1 MKIGDIKNSISK
13 VPKRIWSIALIMAV
27 GIFLRTYHFHDWLY
41 FYPDQARDVMVVK
54 DFLGGKSSLPLMG
67 FRAASTSFDLG
78 AMYYYFQI
86 ASGKLFG
93 MAPDT
98 MAYPDLFFNILA
110 IPLLYYFLKR
120 YFKTNISLVLTGLY
134 SISYFAIEYSRF
146 AWNPNPMPFFVLLY
160 LLSLWK
166 FLTEKEK
173 TNWGW
178 IVGIGVAVGIGI
190 QLHTILIFLLTSVS
204 LIALI
209 ITLKSNWRLWKRW
222 LAIIAIVLLLNTNQI
237 VSETRHNFSNTKKL
251 FKLSVGSTDNAGTV
265 NEKYNPLAL
274 DAVCHVQA
282 NTHIISSLGNKVEC
296 NYLTIA
302 VGMYKQKLLG
312 IPIDAK
318 KILEIAAGFLFSIF
332 GYGLLIYFY
341 CQEPDQKRK
350 TFLGLICL
358 YIGLSFAIIYPVIS
372 DAPLRYFLQVFFVPY
387 LFLGFIFEFI
397 RKKYSKIF
405 VPAVFAASAL
415 IIGFNFNTLLAE
427 ARLYATNDHSQPQY
441 VVLGELEH
449 MRDYIISQTNS
460 SKTVYMIA
468 DGKYMQNY
476 FYPLSYVLQEKD
488 ITLARELKDLN
499 AIPSNEPL
507 FFVGKKVIGAQVD
520 NTKGFPIRQ
529 YQNFGEIGIYILNA
543 QRHPGLKAGP
553 QNIDDTMNNN

>member
-1 MKIGDIKNSISK
+1 
-13 VPKRIWSIALIMAV
+13 LIIIV
-27 GIFLRTYHFHDWLY
+27 GIYLRTYHFHDWLY
-41 FYPDQARDVMVVK
+41 FYPDQARDVLVVK
-54 DFLGGKSSLPLMG
+54 DFLGGKSPLPLMG

-93 MAPDT
+93 VAPNT

-173 TNWGW
+173 TRWGW
-178 IVGIGVAVGIGI
+178 IVGIGAAVGIGI

-209 ITLKSNWRLWKRW
+209 ITLKSDWRLWKHW
-222 LAIIAIVLLLNTNQI
+222 LLIIGIVLLLNTNQI

-251 FKLSVGSTDNAGTV
+251 FKLSAGSADNGGT
-265 NEKYNPLAL
+265 NERYNPLAL
-274 DAVCHVQA
+274 DAVCHIQA

-312 IPIDAK
+312 IPLDGK
-318 KILEIAAGFLFSIF
+318 KMLEMAAGFLFSVF
-332 GYGLLIYFY
+332 GYGLLIHFY
-341 CQEPDQKRK
+341 RREPDQKRK

-358 YIGLSFAIIYPVIS
+358 YAGLSFVIIYPVIV
-372 DAPLRYFLQVFFVPY
+372 DAPLRYYLQLFFVPY
-387 LFLGFIFEFI
+387 LFLGLIFEFI
-397 RKKYSKIF
+397 RQKYSKIF
-405 VPAVFAASAL
+405 VPAVFVVSVL
-415 IIGFNFNTLLAE
+415 IVGFNFNTLLAE
-427 ARLYATNDHSQPQY
+427 AKLYSTNDHSQPQY
-441 VVLGELEH
+441 VVLGELIQ

-476 FYPLSYVLQEKD
+476 YLPLFYELQEKGVS
-488 ITLARELKDLN
+488 LAREQKDLN
-499 AIPSNEPL
+499 AIPPDASL
-507 FFVGKKVIGAQVD
+507 FFVGKKVVGVQVD

-543 QRHPGLKAGP
+543 HK
-553 QNIDDTMNNN
+553 

>member
-1 MKIGDIKNSISK
+1 MKINDMKNSISK
-13 VPKRIWSIALIMAV
+13 IPKRVWILALIMAV

-41 FYPDQARDVMVVK
+41 FYPDQARDVMVVGNY
-54 DFLGGKSSLPLMG
+54 LQGKIPLPLMG
-67 FRAASTSFDLG
+67 FRGASTSFDLG

-93 MAPDT
+93 VAPNT

-173 TNWGW
+173 THWGW
-178 IVGIGVAVGIGI
+178 IVGIGAAVGIGI

-209 ITLKSNWRLWKRW
+209 ITLKSDWRLWKRW
-222 LAIIAIVLLLNTNQI
+222 LLVIGIVLLLNTNQI
-237 VSETRHNFSNTKKL
+237 ISETRHNFSNTKKL
-251 FKLSVGSTDNAGTV
+251 FNLSVGSTDSAGTT

-312 IPIDAK
+312 VSLDVK
-318 KILEIAAGFLFSIF
+318 KILEMVAGFIFSVF
-332 GYGLLIYFY
+332 GYVLLIYFY
-341 CQEPDQKRK
+341 RREKDQKRK

-358 YIGLSFAIIYPVIS
+358 YIGLSFVIIYPVIV
-372 DAPLRYFLQVFFVPY
+372 DAPLRYYLQLFFVPY
-387 LFLGFIFEFI
+387 LLLGLIFEFI
-397 RKKYSKIF
+397 RQKYSKIF
-405 VPAVFAASAL
+405 VPAVFVVSAF

-427 ARLYATNDHSQPQY
+427 AKLYSTNDHSQPQY
-441 VVLGELEH
+441 VVLGELIQ

-460 SKTVYMIA
+460 PKTVYMIA

-476 FYPLSYVLQEKD
+476 YYPLAYVLQEKNVV
-488 ITLARELKDLN
+488 LVREQKDLTK
-499 AIPSNEPL
+499 IPQGVPL
-507 FFVGKKVIGAQVD
+507 FCVWRKADGNQKNI
-520 NTKGFPIRQ
+520 KGFPVQ
-529 YQNFGEIGIYILNA
+529 QSQNFGEIGIYILNDF
-543 QRHPGLKAGP
+543 
-553 QNIDDTMNNN
+553 QNGSQSKPLPPNAENIQDIN